1 MLSLARIKVPP
12 FLDIFYPSKNL
23 NFHILKVNLGVIFK
37 GENLGEEMIDIIRG
51 LHGLVP
57 TVECLGGQ
65 EKFDR
70 VPVAGDQKTM
80 EREVEAPFSVRNA
93 YTKSRRLEGL
103 FFQLADWHHENKFL
117 AVSRGCMWC
126 FNFDFNISE

>member
-1 MLSLARIKVPP
+1 MLSLASIKIPA
-12 FLDIFYPSKNL
+12 FQDISYPCKNL
-23 NFHILKVNLGVIFK
+23 NFHILKVNLGIIFK
-37 GENLGEEMIDIIRG
+37 DENLGEEMIDIIRG

-65 EKFDR
+65 EKIDR
-70 VPVAGDQKTM
+70 LPVSGAQKTM
-80 EREVEAPFSVRNA
+80 ERGVEAQFSVRNA

-126 FNFDFNISE
+126 FNFYFNISE

>member
-1 MLSLARIKVPP
+1 MLSLARIKIPP
-12 FLDIFYPSKNL
+12 FLDISYPRKNL

-57 TVECLGGQ
+57 TVECLGGK

-70 VPVAGDQKTM
+70 VPVAGDQTTM
-80 EREVEAPFSVRNA
+80 EREVEAQFSVRNA
-93 YTKSRRLEGL
+93 YTKSRRLEG
-103 FFQLADWHHENKFL
+103 
-117 AVSRGCMWC
+117 
-126 FNFDFNISE
+126 